1 MFLKN
6 LKNKSMSG
14 LVNNLF
20 NEMTNYDYI
29 PTNFIGKT
37 TNESGTDKDGYTW
50 YKNTFTSNDGN
61 YIHVSTFKTKTDTY
75 ANEVFD
81 NTLQPIWDNL
91 EDFIEKYKTMDNFNT
106 QRKDVKSTQAGKSA
120 TDRISILKDELDAA
134 IKTQKFEEAVRLRD
148 EIKVSETNE
157 NKLATLKAELDELV
171 KDYKFE
177 EAIEVRNKI
186 NEIENK

>member
-6 LKNKSMSG
+6 LKNRSVSG
-14 LVNNLF
+14 LVNNFF
-20 NEMTNYDYI
+20 NEVSNYDYI

-50 YKNTFTSNDGN
+50 YKNTFTSNDGT
-61 YIHVSTFKTKTDTY
+61 YIHVSTFKTKNDTY
-75 ANEVFD
+75 VNELLANSKSMLTNFDEV
-81 NTLQPIWDNL
+81 
-91 EDFIEKYKTMDNFNT
+91 IEKYNTMNKFNT

-120 TDRISILKDELDAA
+120 TNRVNVLKDELEVA
-134 IKTQKFEEAVRLRD
+134 IKMQKFEEAVRLRD
-148 EIKVSETNE
+148 EIKLSETNE
-157 NKLATLKAELDELV
+157 NKLTTLKAELETLV

-186 NEIENK
+186 NEIESK